1 MKKLLSLVSISIVFL
16 LNGYGQVI
24 DDLEMANP
32 FQEGLASVKKGD
44 HWGFIDE
51 KGDLVIKY
59 RDDLVPSPSASGLA
73 ASEQW
78 KSYPAFT
85 EERCLIHE
93 VREGIEYFGFIDKEG
108 RTVIEP
114 QYVNATNFKNGHAI
128 VTQYTRQVVGRN
140 ELLGKDVVNYQ
151 VEELIIDK
159 SGKVVTSLMNA
170 RNFVPSKVKK
180 TPPDMQARF
189 LGKGIVAVQGEEGKW
204 AVYKFD

>member
-32 FQEGLASVKKGD
+32 FQEGLASVKKGEQ
-44 HWGFIDE
+44 WGFIDE
-51 KGDLVIKY
+51 KGDLAIKF
-59 RDDLVPSPSASGLA
+59 RDDLVPSPSSSGLA
-73 ASEQW
+73 ASDQW

-85 EERCLIHE
+85 EGRCLIHE
-93 VREGIEYFGFIDKEG
+93 VRDGIEYFGFIDMEG

-114 QYVNATNFKNGHAI
+114 QYINATNFKNGHAI

-140 ELLGKDVVNYQ
+140 ELLGKDVVSFQ
-151 VEELIIDK
+151 AEELIIDRT
-159 SGKVVTSLMNA
+159 GKVVTSLMNA
-170 RNFVPSKVKK
+170 RNFVPSKVRM

-189 LGKGIVAVQGEEGKW
+189 LGKGLVAVQGEEGKW
-204 AVYKFD
+204 SVYKYE